1 MISAGIPNEV
11 HVQKTAHV
19 MPDVRLLIEA
29 KLSEMM
35 ASTEQAPANLRC
47 AMQHA
52 LLAPGKRLRPQ
63 LLYLIAEPN
72 ASLADAALSLGC
84 SIEMIHTASLVLD
97 DLPCM
102 DDAKTRRERPTT
114 HLAYGQSTAIL
125 SAIALLTRAFG
136 VIAELTDIPADVRA
150 RLASVLS
157 DAVGHNGLVAG
168 QEIDL
173 NGRNE
178 LVDRDEIEKLNWLK
192 TGALFVAA
200 AEMGAILRGL
210 PSHRI
215 EAVRRFATHL
225 GLAFQ
230 TVDDLLDMTAS
241 AEEIG
246 KDVLKDGNKAT
257 LVSIFDAKR
266 ARMSCRQHL
275 DAAEI
280 ALLESDVT
288 PAPIQAI
295 IAKHFRATISAV

>member
-1 MISAGIPNEV
+1 MISAGNTNEA
-11 HVQKTAHV
+11 HVQNSAPIR
-19 MPDVRLLIEA
+19 PDLPQLVEARL
-29 KLSEMM
+29 SDMM
-35 ASTEQAPANLRC
+35 AATELAPFNLRS

-63 LLYLIAEPN
+63 LLYLIAEPD
-72 ASLADAALSLGC
+72 ASLTDAALNLGC
-84 SIEMIHTASLVLD
+84 AIEMVHTASLVLD

-114 HLAYGQSTAIL
+114 HIAYGQSTAIL

-136 VIAELTDIPADVRA
+136 IIAELAEVPADVRT

-157 DAVGHNGLVAG
+157 HAVGYHGLVAG

-173 NGRNE
+173 NGRNG
-178 LVDRDEIEKLNWLK
+178 LVGRNEIENLNWLK
-192 TGALFVAA
+192 TGTLFVAA
-200 AEMGAILRGL
+200 AEMGGILRGL
-210 PSHRI
+210 PPGRL

-230 TVDDLLDMTAS
+230 TVDDLLDVS
-241 AEEIG
+241 AGADEIG
-246 KDVLKDGNKAT
+246 KDVLQDGDKAT

-275 DAAEI
+275 DTAEI
-280 ALLESDVT
+280 ALLESGVS

-295 IAKHFRATISAV
+295 IARYFRAKINAI